1 MRFLPTRPLVL
12 LSSFATLFLPTSAEY
27 VLRSSSLAACQEN
40 SGFTASLFDVVFTPN
55 NLTASVNMIAT
66 SSIEGYVIFD
76 VSIFAYG
83 LEIINT
89 RLDPC
94 SSNLPGL
101 CPMTS
106 GKLQNPFN
114 LPVTPEAIAQIPG
127 IAYTFPDL
135 DATVRVFINRTE
147 GDQAGQSIAC
157 VEAEISNGMTVD
169 LVGVKWAS
177 AGVIILAI
185 IASAIVNGLGFS
197 NAASHI
203 ASNTISL
210 FGFFQAQ
217 AMLGLCAIPLPPV
230 VKSWTQDFQWSM
242 GIINVGF
249 IENILTWYQRSTGG
263 TASTL
268 LDSLHTVSVQVE
280 KRSVPLVDSA
290 VGIMRRSVGAL
301 SKRVVGH
308 WHESTRRS

>member
-1 MRFLPTRPLVL
+1 MRFLPTTPLVL
-12 LSSFATLFLPTSAEY
+12 LSSLATLLLPTSAEY

-55 NLTASVNMIAT
+55 NLTASINMIAT

-94 SSNLPGL
+94 SANLPGL

-114 LPVTPEAIAQIPG
+114 LPVTPEAIASIPG

-157 VEAEISNGMTVD
+157 VEAEISNGMTGMFEPD
-169 LVGVKWAS
+169 
-177 AGVIILAI
+177 
-185 IASAIVNGLGFS
+185 
-197 NAASHI
+197 
-203 ASNTISL
+203 
-210 FGFFQAQ
+210 
-217 AMLGLCAIPLPPV
+217 
-230 VKSWTQDFQWSM
+230 
-242 GIINVGF
+242 
-249 IENILTWYQRSTGG
+249 
-263 TASTL
+263 
-268 LDSLHTVSVQVE
+268 
-280 KRSVPLVDSA
+280 
-290 VGIMRRSVGAL
+290 
-301 SKRVVGH
+301 
-308 WHESTRRS
+308 